1 MQSARVRVCVCVFVC
16 ACLRQLWRNI
26 GEQRQMCRRMV
37 LEGGGQ
43 GLQVMSSTSCMR
55 FRLVDKRWAGTS
67 DNFQPLPTGKSFV
80 SRLLAA
86 SSLPPFYPLFFFS
99 LPPTPN
105 LFLEEKKKGR
115 KTPERT
121 NNKKKNPNLP
131 HPSFFLSCQA
141 ATQSSAQVSQATALC
156 CCLIIGG

>member
-1 MQSARVRVCVCVFVC
+1 M
-16 ACLRQLWRNI
+16 CLRQLWRSI
-26 GEQRQMCRRMV
+26 GEQRQMCQRMV

-43 GLQVMSSTSCMR
+43 GLQVMSSTSCMC

-86 SSLPPFYPLFFFS
+86 SSLPPLYPLFFFS
-99 LPPTPN
+99 FHQPLIS
-105 LFLEEKKKGR
+105 LWKKRKKEEKHRNAQITKK
-115 KTPERT
+115 KQ
-121 NNKKKNPNLP
+121 NKKLP